1 MDSTVNDICEVIEF
15 NKYRRHNINLHELN
29 LLIQ

>member
-1 MDSTVNDICEVIEF
+1 MGLAVNDMCEVIEF
-15 NKYRRHNINLHELN
+15 NKYRRHNINLHELY